1 MKKDRIVEFDIAKGI
16 AILGIMM
23 VHIPS
28 EYRLIRYGIAFHVV
42 VFFAVAGIL
51 EDRQETK
58 LVFLKYVKKK
68 AEGLLYPYFTLSGTY
83 ICVYTVFSMLIKKEL
98 PIRFIIRNIY
108 LTISGIGIGTLWF
121 LPVLFLTDVY
131 LYCIKK
137 ILTNSW
143 RAASVVVMIVSLIV
157 CQQLYA
163 EGILGSVQFML
174 EGVIFNELQI
184 ILKAFI
190 AGGYVATGS
199 IIWNIIIKLKNQ
211 RTLIKYYFLM
221 GGGYYFDTHF
231 LQIL

>member
-1 MKKDRIVEFDIAKGI
+1 M
-16 AILGIMM
+16 
-23 VHIPS
+23 
-28 EYRLIRYGIAFHVV
+28 
-42 VFFAVAGIL
+42 
-51 EDRQETK
+51 
-58 LVFLKYVKKK
+58 
-68 AEGLLYPYFTLSGTY
+68 
-83 ICVYTVFSMLIKKEL
+83 
-98 PIRFIIRNIY
+98 
-108 LTISGIGIGTLWF
+108 
-121 LPVLFLTDVY
+121 PVLFLTDVY

-143 RAASVVVMIVSLIV
+143 RAVSVIVMIVSLIV

-221 GGGYYFDTHF
+221 GVLF
-231 LQIL
+231 